1 MQSALLLAA
10 LLTPDARLAQAPALP
25 QAPLAR
31 VVTGQPASTVPVK
44 VVKSC
49 PCSSLCTCGCN
60 EGEPCTCAS
69 VAGPSVIR
77 AVPVWPVQSAY
88 QPAATWAPS
97 YAPAPAFRA
106 FSLPFS
112 GGRSG
117 GC

>member
-1 MQSALLLAA
+1 MYSALLLAA
-10 LLTPDARLAQAPALP
+10 LLTPEARLAQAPSLP

-31 VVTGQPASTVPVK
+31 ELARNEPGNGQQLAR
-44 VVKSC
+44 VKSC

-60 EGEPCTCAS
+60 DGEPCTCAS
-69 VAGPSVIR
+69 VAGPSVSR
-77 AVPVWPVQSAY
+77 AVPVWPV